1 MDMIEDDNVDAGR
14 QEIVEYGAPAPVRS
28 IPPQWRGAAL
38 AVAAVALAG
47 GAWIALRP
55 AEAAS
60 RVALAIPAGS
70 IESVRANL
78 ARAGIACE
86 VRGGALWVQASDA
99 PRAADAAMP
108 RSSANAVAAALED
121 ESVFASGESSRARRL
136 GATIKTLEQS
146 IAMQP
151 GVERATVVVSDAP
164 RSFAPGASGGAGA
177 SVTVAMRSG
186 TMPQDLVDAVAVM
199 VAGACGGMRPESVAI
214 IDAGSGRVR
223 SVRDADARVRADVS
237 RAREERA
244 SELVTALL
252 SDIPG
257 VSVRVHEGE
266 GGAMVAAI
274 ELPHSVAITRAE
286 YEAGGDLARYL
297 DIERTRVAERLDLFL
312 SAPGAQVC
320 AVSVALAPQAES
332 EHVVSARPVDA
343 YSASNPARIETDE
356 AAARER
362 GMPLGGSGAAQGFPI
377 GWAFAALAGVAALA
391 WWAWRRPAPAGS
403 AALAAEVAMPAFDE
417 EPIPGS
423 EASDAVRAAPEEAA
437 TVVRAW
443 IDGGGVERAAR
454 LVVALDASAAASILQ
469 ALPVTH
475 VQQVTAALSTLDA
488 PEHAELQE
496 AVQSFL
502 EELELGDVGDYRAA
516 HEAA

>member
-14 QEIVEYGAPAPVRS
+14 QEIVEYGEPAPARS
-28 IPPQWRGAAL
+28 IPPQWRGAAI

-47 GAWIALRP
+47 GAWFALRP
-55 AEAAS
+55 SDAPA
-60 RVALAIPAGS
+60 RVALAVPSGS
-70 IESVRANL
+70 VEAARANL

-86 VRGGALWVQASDA
+86 VRGGALWVQAADA

-108 RSSANAVAAALED
+108 RPSGNAVAAALED

-136 GATIKTLEQS
+136 AATIKTLEQS
-146 IAMQP
+146 ITMQP
-151 GVERATVVVSDAP
+151 GVERASVVVSDAP
-164 RSFAPGASGGAGA
+164 RSFAPGVSGGAGA

-186 TMPQDLVDAVAVM
+186 AMPQDLVDAVAVM
-199 VAGACGGMRPESVAI
+199 VAGACGGMHPESVAI

-223 SVRDADARVRADVS
+223 TVRNADARMRADVS

-286 YEAGGDLARYL
+286 YETEGDVARYVDL
-297 DIERTRVAERLDLFL
+297 ERMRIAERLDLFL

-320 AVSVALAPQAES
+320 AVSVVVARHSES
-332 EHVVSARPVDA
+332 ERVVSARPEQA
-343 YSASNPARIETDE
+343 YSASNPARLETDE

-362 GMPLGGSGAAQGFPI
+362 GTPLGATGGAQGFPI
-377 GWAFAALAGVAALA
+377 GWAFVALAGVVALG
-391 WWAWRRPAPAGS
+391 WWGWRRPAPAAS
-403 AALAAEVAMPAFDE
+403 AALAADVGMPAFDE

-423 EASDAVRAAPEEAA
+423 EASDAVRTAPEEAA

-443 IDGGGVERAAR
+443 IDGGDVERAAR
-454 LVVALDASAAASILQ
+454 LVVALDASAAATILQ

-516 HEAA
+516 NEAA